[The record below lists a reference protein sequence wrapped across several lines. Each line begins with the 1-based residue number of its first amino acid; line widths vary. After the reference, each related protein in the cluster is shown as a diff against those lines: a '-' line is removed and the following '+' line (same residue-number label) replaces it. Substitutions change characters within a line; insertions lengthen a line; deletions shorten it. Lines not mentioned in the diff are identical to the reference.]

1 MSQLHA
7 SDVINYLTK
16 GVSSS
21 MLARRWNSPELLT
34 LDLRAMETLLEN
46 PDLLASLEQIEMF
59 RNITND
65 LTAMISTN
73 KELRQKKL
81 TKEKLTKE
89 ESDRKDDAAKRR
101 ETLKKKLQRLIT
113 RIPAFMYLTDDRE
126 KTIKDIIEQLEP
138 ALFEKV
144 TGLTLSDFGQL
155 VDAKVFN
162 DAKMNDAVWKFRSFE
177 EPSLGYGQV
186 REEIETLGGWTLR
199 RNEDFAG
206 LIESGKINPGE
217 TLWAISGVQRFGA
230 QVTEDFAIAVD
241 GLRFEEPDDAIVA
254 ASDGAIKDGWAAWTA
269 YTPEGNQTLA
279 QLRLR

>member
-1 MSQLHA
+1 
-7 SDVINYLTK
+7 
-16 GVSSS
+16 
-21 MLARRWNSPELLT
+21 
-34 LDLRAMETLLEN
+34 
-46 PDLLASLEQIEMF
+46 
-59 RNITND
+59 
-65 LTAMISTN
+65 MISTN

-89 ESDRKDDAAKRR
+89 ESERKDDAAKRR

-177 EPSLGYGQV
+177 ESSLGYGEV

-199 RNEDFAG
+199 RNEDFAQ
-206 LIESGKINPGE
+206 LVESGAINPGE
-217 TLWAISGVQRFGA
+217 TMWALNGVERVEA
-230 QVTEDFAIAVD
+230 TVTDDFAISVD
-241 GLRFEEPDDAIVA
+241 GLRIEDPDDALSA
-254 ASDGAIKDGWAAWTA
+254 ATSGGLADGWNGWMVTTPKGDKSLAA
-269 YTPEGNQTLA
+269 
-279 QLRLR
+279 LRDQ